1 MLKLSGGA
9 IVPGVSRARSV
20 AGSVD
25 FPGKVDTVIVGGGII
40 ACMAAL
46 HLAEKGI
53 SVAICEKGVIGGE
66 ASCRAAG
73 IIEYQHLAPVKIELI
88 TRSIKLWQD
97 INNRI
102 DCDIGLSDRGVLT
115 LFDNDNQVNEAK
127 SWLLS
132 IKGLPGV
139 DASILSSNDVL
150 QYYPGLGTGWVGGLL
165 QSNALSIEPT
175 LAASVIADE
184 AALKGAKIFQNCAV
198 LQIEQDAGKISS
210 VITEKGKIK
219 TSNVVIAGGVWS
231 SMLLKQLGIELPQLM
246 IFAEMLSV
254 QPMEDGPDI
263 PFFTPMG
270 IVRREPDNGYQFGC
284 NSGVVPV
291 TKSLIKYLPKLVSMS
306 AGISQG
312 LSLAFNIKTFFHP
325 LSGNAYTRSND
336 KSPYELN
343 RIFQPEFVG
352 ASAQETFDSICN
364 RIPAFNRCKIRERY
378 AGALMSTIDNLGVIS
393 PVKSV
398 PGLYLGTGILYGITM
413 SAVVGEAIADMIT
426 GDKPKVDL
434 SPYRYERFTD
444 GSALEFHA

>member
-9 IVPGVSRARSV
+9 IIPGVSRARSV

-40 ACMAAL
+40 GCMAAL
-46 HLAEKGI
+46 HLAERGI
-53 SVAICEKGVIGGE
+53 PVAICEKGIIGGE

-97 INNRI
+97 IHNHI
-102 DCDIGLSDRGVLT
+102 DCDIGYKDQGILT
-115 LFDNDNQVNEAK
+115 LFDNEHQLNEAR

-132 IKGLPGV
+132 VEQLSGV
-139 DASILSSNDVL
+139 DALILSSDDVV
-150 QYYPGLGTGWVGGLL
+150 QRYPDLGTGWAGGLL
-165 QSNALSIEPT
+165 QSNALAIEPR
-175 LAASVIADE
+175 LATSAIAE
-184 AALKGAKIFQNCAV
+184 AAITEGAKIFQNCAV
-198 LQIEQDAGKISS
+198 LQIEQDSGKISS
-210 VITEKGKIK
+210 VITEKGKME

-231 SMLLKQLGIELPQLM
+231 PMILRQLGIKLPQLM

-254 QPMEDGPDI
+254 EPLEDGPDI
-263 PFFTPMG
+263 PFCTPMG
-270 IVRREPDNGYQFGC
+270 TVRREPDNGYQFGC
-284 NSGVVPV
+284 TSGVVPV

-312 LSLAFNIKTFFHP
+312 LSPSFNIKTFFHP
-325 LSGNAYTRSND
+325 LSGNAYTKSND

-352 ASAQETFDSICN
+352 ASAQETFDSLSN
-364 RIPAFNRCKIRERY
+364 RIPAFSKCKIRERY

-413 SAVVGEAIADMIT
+413 SAAVGEAIADMIT
-426 GDKPKVDL
+426 GEKPKVGL

-444 GSALEFHA
+444 GAALEFHA